1 MPLIPHLYMPEKEDE
16 EEKIPLEDI
25 KKLPPKVF
33 MRIIRQIKDHIR
45 GDETLNRIFDDYG
58 VDIAELDYIP
68 MCFADIEV
76 SGKTDH
82 GIISFNYKL
91 LCDGDIS
98 KVFSYAIHE
107 TTHWVQQ
114 CASEGP
120 TKGADEGDYLHNEFE
135 QEGFQNQVEFIAN
148 HDGKDQAI
156 EYVDDLLEHHD
167 KEGKE
172 RDKLED
178 ILLEKV

>member
-1 MPLIPHLYMPEKEDE
+1 MPEKEDE
-16 EEKIPLEDI
+16 EDKIPLEEI

-68 MCFADIEV
+68 MYFDDIEV
-76 SGKTDH
+76 SAKTNH
-82 GIISFNYKL
+82 GVISFNYKL
-91 LCDGDIS
+91 LCGGDIS

-107 TTHWVQQ
+107 TTHWLQQ
-114 CASEGP
+114 TANEGP
-120 TKGADEGDYLHNEFE
+120 TKGADDGIYLENPYE
-135 QEGFQNQVEFIAN
+135 QEGFANQIEFIAN
-148 HDGKDQAI
+148 HEGKDEAE
-156 EYVDDLLEHHD
+156 EYVDDLLEHHEI
-167 KEGKE
+167 KGKKKKDE
-172 RDKLED
+172 LEA